1 MGNYEEYTLKNG
13 IQLIHKQNSRVAA
26 HCGVFINAGSRDEL
40 EKEHGLAHF
49 IEHTI
54 FKGTEKRKAYH
65 ILNRLESVGGEIN
78 AYTTKED
85 TVLYASFLNKHY
97 KRTLELFADVLF
109 HSRFPEKEIEKEK
122 EVIIDEI
129 NSYKDSPAELIFDDY
144 EALLYKDHPIGRD
157 ILGKRKY
164 IKSFKKK
171 DIQRFI
177 SQNYTPEEMVICSVG
192 NVSFKQFIKWIE
204 MYFGEYSSS
213 INRTPREKFVDY
225 KQFEKKIKKKTY
237 QTHCIIGNEAYSYS
251 QKEKTSLV
259 LLNNLLGGP
268 ALNSRLNMLVREK
281 HALSYNVESNYTPY
295 SDTGIFN
302 IYLGTGHNSIN
313 KAIDLIHNELKK
325 IREVKLG
332 TLQLHQAKQ
341 QLLGQIAIA
350 LDSDVHEMLSSGKS
364 YMVYNNID
372 TFEDIAKK
380 INKLTAEEILA
391 TANEIFD
398 KNKMSTLIYH

>member
-1 MGNYEEYTLKNG
+1 VAYL
-13 IQLIHKQNSRVAA
+13 LI
-26 HCGVFINAGSRDEL
+26 
-40 EKEHGLAHF
+40 
-49 IEHTI
+49 
-54 FKGTEKRKAYH
+54 YH

-109 HSRFPEKEIEKEK
+109 NSRFPEKEIEKEK

-144 EALLYKDHPIGRD
+144 EALLYRDHPIGRD
-157 ILGKRKY
+157 ILGKPKN
-164 IKSFKKK
+164 IKKFKKK

-192 NVSFKQFIKWIE
+192 DISFKQLIKWIE
-204 MYFGEYSSS
+204 IYFGEYSSS
-213 INRTPREKFVDY
+213 SIKTPREKFIHY
-225 KQFEKKIKKKTY
+225 QTFEKKIKKKTY
-237 QTHCIIGNEAYSYS
+237 QTHCLIGNEAYSYS

-281 HALSYNVESNYTPY
+281 HALSYNIESNYTPY

-302 IYLGTGHNSIN
+302 IYLGTAHNSID
-313 KAIDLIHNELKK
+313 KAIDLIKHELKNM
-325 IREVKLG
+325 REIKLG

-350 LDSDVHEMLSSGKS
+350 LDSDLHEMLSSGKS
-364 YMVYNNID
+364 YLVYNKID
-372 TFEDIAKK
+372 CYEDIAKK
-380 INKLTAEEILA
+380 IQNITAEDILS
-391 TANEIFD
+391 TANEVFD